1 MIVDQKAPWC
11 SAERS
16 AVLMPAGFICRVG
29 PLALVSLGQD
39 GCPAARAAPAW
50 AQLGPAL
57 VAGTVPDG
65 LAGPGQAGTRTRHR
79 LRDALARAVSVYVE
93 PRSRWTTPLVL
104 ARTRAWRELAATR
117 GPQERLNALHPTIRC
132 HGSVLEVELGSG
144 LR

>member
-29 PLALVSLGQD
+29 PLALVSL
-39 GCPAARAAPAW
+39 
-50 AQLGPAL
+50 
-57 VAGTVPDG
+57 
-65 LAGPGQAGTRTRHR
+65 GQAGTRTRHR